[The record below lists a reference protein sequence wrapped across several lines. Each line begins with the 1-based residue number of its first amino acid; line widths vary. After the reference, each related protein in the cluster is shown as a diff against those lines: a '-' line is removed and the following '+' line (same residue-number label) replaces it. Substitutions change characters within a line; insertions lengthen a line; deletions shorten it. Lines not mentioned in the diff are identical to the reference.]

1 MVADMDYRH
10 EWKHEISISD
20 MIAIRQ
26 RMRAIAK
33 PDHHALDGK
42 YRIRSL
48 YFDNLADR
56 ALREKIDGVNC
67 REKFRIRYY
76 NKDQSFIR
84 LEKKSKWNGLGN
96 KQSTTLSAEEV
107 QAIVDG
113 DLDWIMDSERPLLQ
127 ELYTKMTLQG
137 LGPKTI
143 VDYTREPFVYAPGN
157 VRVTLDYDIR
167 TGLGCTDFLN
177 PNAITIPSGDA
188 PIILEMKWDEYLP
201 SVIRDAVQ
209 LNSVRTTAFS
219 KYAICRIYG

>member
-10 EWKHEISISD
+10 EWKHEISTSD

-33 PDHHALDGK
+33 SDTHALDGK

-76 NKDQSFIR
+76 NDDLSLIR
-84 LEKKSKWNGLGN
+84 LEEKSKWNGLGN
-96 KQSTTLSAEEV
+96 KQSATLSAEEA

-113 DLDWIMDSERPLLQ
+113 NLDWMMDSDRPLLQ
-127 ELYTKMTLQG
+127 ELYTKMTVQG
-137 LGPKTI
+137 LRPKTI

-157 VRVTLDYDIR
+157 VHY
-167 TGLGCTDFLN
+167 GLG
-177 PNAITIPSGDA
+177 A
-188 PIILEMKWDEYLP
+188 
-201 SVIRDAVQ
+201 
-209 LNSVRTTAFS
+209 
-219 KYAICRIYG
+219 